1 MNPYPMVILICLLLS
16 AFFSGMEIAFVSS
29 NRIRLAIQKKQG
41 GLMALALRKLTDNPS
56 KFIATMLVGNNIALV
71 VYGIFMGQ
79 FIIRFLYPHM
89 EFADE
94 LPLSIV
100 FEQTLISTL
109 VILITA
115 EFLPKVVFQIY
126 ANSLLQFFALPTI
139 VFYHLLS
146 PITNAFLW
154 FSNTLL
160 RKVFKAG
167 EDEIPTVFTRIE
179 LEEYV
184 TEHVVSTEEEA
195 LENEIQI
202 FHNALAFT
210 DRKAREVMVP
220 RAEITAVDRY
230 INPTELTDLFSRTGY
245 SKILVYNGG
254 VDHIVGYV
262 HAFDLFKKP
271 KTTRSIIHPVEFV
284 PESMFIKDVLNA
296 LIKKRKSIAVVLD
309 EYGGTAGMMTIE
321 DIVEELFG
329 KIEDEHD
336 QVNLI
341 EHQQDDGTFVFSAR
355 LEVDYLNESHDL
367 HLTESDHY
375 ETLGGYIVHHTEDIP
390 QTGEVVTVDGY
401 DFEISEVSN
410 TKIELIKVR
419 PQNQ

>member
-1 MNPYPMVILICLLLS
+1 MSHSPTVILVCLLLS
-16 AFFSGMEIAFVSS
+16 AFFSGLEIAFVSS

-41 GLMALALRKLTDNPS
+41 GLMAVALGKLTDNPS
-56 KFIATMLVGNNIALV
+56 KFIATMLVGNNVALV

-79 FIIRFLYPHM
+79 YIIDLLHS
-89 EFADE
+89 DLDNLKE

-100 FEQTLISTL
+100 FEQTLISTA

-115 EFLPKVVFQIY
+115 EFLPKVVFQVY
-126 ANSLLQFFALPTI
+126 ANSLLQFFAIPAI
-139 VFYHLLS
+139 VFYHILS
-146 PITNAFLW
+146 PLTNGFLW

-160 RKVFKAG
+160 LKFFKIG
-167 EDEIPTVFTRIE
+167 EDQNPTAFTRVE

-184 TEHVVSTEEEA
+184 SEHVGSSPEED

-230 INPTELTDLFSRTGY
+230 TPIRDLTDLFSKTGY
-245 SKILVYNGG
+245 SKILVFNSG

-284 PESMFIKDVLNA
+284 PESMYIKDVLNA
-296 LIKKRKSIAVVLD
+296 LIKKRKSMAVVLD
-309 EYGGTAGMMTIE
+309 EYGGTAGMITIE

-329 KIEDEHD
+329 EIEDEYD
-336 QVNLI
+336 QIDLI

-355 LEVDYLNESHDL
+355 LEIDHLNETYNL
-367 HLTESDHY
+367 HFQTSDQY
-375 ETLGGYIVHHTEDIP
+375 ETLGGYIVHHTENIP
-390 QTGEVVTVDGY
+390 EKGEIFTIEQC
-401 DFEISEVSN
+401 DFEIAEVSN
-410 TKIELIKVR
+410 TKIELVR
-419 PQNQ
+419 VKLRNA

>member
-1 MNPYPMVILICLLLS
+1 MSHSPTVILVCLLLS
-16 AFFSGMEIAFVSS
+16 AFFSGLEIAFVSS

-41 GLMALALRKLTDNPS
+41 GLMAVALGKLTDNPS
-56 KFIATMLVGNNIALV
+56 KFIATMLVGNNVALV

-79 FIIRFLYPHM
+79 YIIDLLHS
-89 EFADE
+89 DLDNLKE

-100 FEQTLISTL
+100 FEQTLISTA

-115 EFLPKVVFQIY
+115 EFLPKVVFQVY
-126 ANSLLQFFALPTI
+126 ANSLLQFFAIPAI
-139 VFYHLLS
+139 VFYHILS
-146 PITNAFLW
+146 PLTNGFLW

-160 RKVFKAG
+160 LKFFKIG
-167 EDEIPTVFTRIE
+167 EDQNPTAFTRVE

-184 TEHVVSTEEEA
+184 SEHVGSSPEED

-230 INPTELTDLFSRTGY
+230 TPIRDLTDLFSKTGY
-245 SKILVYNGG
+245 SKILVFNSG

-284 PESMFIKDVLNA
+284 PESMYIKDVLNA
-296 LIKKRKSIAVVLD
+296 LIKKRKSMAVVLD
-309 EYGGTAGMMTIE
+309 EYGGTAGMITIE

-329 KIEDEHD
+329 EIEDEYD
-336 QVNLI
+336 QIDLI

-355 LEVDYLNESHDL
+355 LEIDHLNETYNL
-367 HLTESDHY
+367 HFQTSDQY
-375 ETLGGYIVHHTEDIP
+375 ETLGGYIVHYTENIP
-390 QTGEVVTVDGY
+390 EKGEIFTIEQC
-401 DFEISEVSN
+401 DFEIAEVSN
-410 TKIELIKVR
+410 TKIELVR
-419 PQNQ
+419 VKLRNA